1 MTTSKRLNPTMAWNG
16 SNGNNTNGTSAA
28 KRPVGGANKSPSI
41 VRGTFAA
48 LTVVVLA
55 AGVWLLVS
63 QDGEVGDPIE
73 GKSNGKTTKAV
84 VKPTVRAIPSTPK
97 QELKVEEKP
106 VPFWELDESQTNTL
120 SETQLKKWRTVR
132 RPRREPFTR
141 NRPKA
146 RYEIFDYRSE
156 NMIACLLAAKPGQGF
171 IGTPNYKDI
180 DKDFLE
186 SCTHPIVVAKDD
198 DEYAADLKRQMIE
211 VKIDLKNRMDAGED
225 LAEILQSSREEMQK
239 LAEYRRLIA
248 EEVRQ
253 VELSDES
260 VESAKDIIDAAN
272 RLLAEKG
279 IAPLKPN
286 PITAH
291 RLKTLQKEGSTK

>member
-1 MTTSKRLNPTMAWNG
+1 MAWNG
-16 SNGNNTNGTSAA
+16 SNGKNTNGTS
-28 KRPVGGANKSPSI
+28 VSKSPPCSARKCPSI
-41 VRGTFAA
+41 MRGAF
-48 LTVVVLA
+48 VVLAVVAIA
-55 AGVWLLVS
+55 AGVWLVMS
-63 QDGEVGDPIE
+63 RDGGDPIE
-73 GKSNGKTTKAV
+73 KQSKVKTTKAV
-84 VKPTVRAIPSTPK
+84 VKPIARTIPTTPK
-97 QELKVEEKP
+97 QESKVEEKP

-198 DEYAADLKRQMIE
+198 DEYAAELKRQMIE
-211 VKIDLKNRMDAGED
+211 VKIDLKNRLDAGED

-239 LAEYRRLIA
+239 LAEYRRLMA

-272 RLLAEKG
+272 KLLAEKG

-291 RLKTLQKEGSTK
+291 RLKTLQKEGTPK